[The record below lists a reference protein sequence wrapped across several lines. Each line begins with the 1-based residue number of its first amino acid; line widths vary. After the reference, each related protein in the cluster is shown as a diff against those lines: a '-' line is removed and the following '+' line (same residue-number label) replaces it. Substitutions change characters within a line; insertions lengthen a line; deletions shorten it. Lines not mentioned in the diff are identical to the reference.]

1 MLHSIDIISQVI
13 ALFLQC
19 ATLIT
24 VFYGFFKFTQ
34 KPTDTLNSRVAALEQ
49 WRSDTE
55 QWRSDTEKRLQQGN
69 VHFMANDESNRVTQ
83 NALVAIMDALGQME
97 TVPEEARAEIKTSKK
112 ELMDYL
118 TDK

>member
-1 MLHSIDIISQVI
+1 MPHSIDVISQVI

-34 KPTDTLNSRVAALEQ
+34 KPTDTLNSRVAAL
-49 WRSDTE
+49 E

-97 TVPEEARAEIKTSKK
+97 TVPEEARAEIKTRKK